1 MIPGFPSPPGLRTP
15 PLLVPRK
22 LSMKNIS
29 IVVKMNVLRYNSL
42 YHLKF
47 GEMRDSEED
56 ILNTY
61 LRGLAFKTKSKRL
74 IFFCGKCFF
83 VFTMFCDFVRY
94 ISNIFITNV
103 TYPKGHFSPFN

>member
-1 MIPGFPSPPGLRTP
+1 MIPGFPSLPVLRTP

-29 IVVKMNVLRYNSL
+29 IVVKMNVLRYKLL

-47 GEMRDSEED
+47 GEMRDSERED

-61 LRGLAFKTKSKRL
+61 LRGLAFKTKEQEAHIL
-74 IFFCGKCFF
+74 CGKCLLYLPCF
-83 VFTMFCDFVRY
+83 VTLSDILV
-94 ISNIFITNV
+94 IF
-103 TYPKGHFSPFN
+103 S

>member
-29 IVVKMNVLRYNSL
+29 IVVKMNVLRYKLL

-47 GEMRDSEED
+47 GVRDPGGRRS
-56 ILNTY
+56 
-61 LRGLAFKTKSKRL
+61 RGKEKRREKENEKSRKR
-74 IFFCGKCFF
+74 
-83 VFTMFCDFVRY
+83 
-94 ISNIFITNV
+94 
-103 TYPKGHFSPFN
+103 